1 MKQNKK
7 LSVLALTIGL
17 AFSTSVVA
25 AVSPELA
32 TQLGKELTSIGAEA
46 AANADGSIPAYTG
59 GLRTAPAGFKAG
71 DTVRPDPFASETPV
85 VVINQSN
92 LAEHQQWLTATTTE
106 LIKRFP
112 SFAVNLYP
120 SHRTAAYPDALQ
132 QNAIKNAT
140 QAETKEQG
148 LVLSNVLPGVPFPIP
163 QTGAEA
169 MWNSLLRFQG
179 VAFQSKYDSWN
190 VDASGN
196 PTLATTG
203 QAYNSFPIYEN
214 LNKPIKDRDI
224 FFQTKLMYTG
234 PARRAGEAIMLK
246 DSVNPVQHPR
256 KAWQY
261 LPGVRRVKLAP
272 SLAYDTPNPG
282 TAGSSTFDDV
292 YVFNG
297 AIDRF
302 NWTLVGKQEMYVP
315 YNTYKLTYV
324 QDPALLTTP
333 NHLNPD
339 FVRFEK
345 HRVWVVEGKLK
356 DDARHVYQTRRFY
369 LDEDSWIILAS
380 DQYDA
385 RGQLYRG
392 SFAFL
397 TQSYDVS
404 IPDATPHMIY
414 DLVAGTYNINGVV
427 GPHGGIRYIDA
438 LPKSIWA
445 PESLAGIGIR

>member
-1 MKQNKK
+1 MKNKFT
-7 LSVLALTIGL
+7 LALLATAVGL
-17 AFSTSVVA
+17 VMTTPLQA
-25 AVSPELA
+25 AVSIEQA
-32 TQLGKELTSIGAEA
+32 AQLGKTLTHIGAES
-46 AANADGSIPAYTG
+46 AANADASIPAYSG
-59 GLRTAPAGFKAG
+59 GLRQAPAGYQNG
-71 DTVRPDPFASETPV
+71 DAIRPDPFANEQPLL
-85 VVINQSN
+85 VISKANM
-92 LAEHQQWLTATTTE
+92 AEHQQYLTATTQE
-106 LIKRFP
+106 LLKRFP
-112 SFAVNLYP
+112 TFKVHLYP
-120 SHRTAAYPDALQ
+120 THRTAAYPDELQ
-132 QNAIKNAT
+132 ANAVKNAT
-140 QAETKEQG
+140 QAEAREQG
-148 LVLSNVLPGVPFPIP
+148 LVLANVLPGVPFPIP

-179 VAFQSKYDSWN
+179 VSFTSKYDSWN
-190 VDASGN
+190 VDAAGN
-196 PTLATTG
+196 ATLATTG

-214 LNKPIKDRDI
+214 MNKVISDKDI

-246 DSVNPVQHPR
+246 DSVNPIKHPR
-256 KAWQY
+256 RAWQY

-272 SLAYDTPNPG
+272 NLAHDTPNPG

-302 NWTLVGKQEMYVP
+302 NWTIVGKQEMYIP

-324 QDPALLTTP
+324 QDPAQLTTA

-339 FVRFEK
+339 YVRFEK

-356 DDARHVYQTRRFY
+356 DNARHVYHSRRFY

-385 RGQLYRG
+385 RGDLYRG

-414 DLVAGTYNINGVV
+414 DLVTGSYNINGVV
-427 GPHGGIRYIDA
+427 GPHGGIRYTGP
-438 LPKSIWA
+438 LPKTQWA
-445 PESLAGIGIR
+445 PEALAGSGIR